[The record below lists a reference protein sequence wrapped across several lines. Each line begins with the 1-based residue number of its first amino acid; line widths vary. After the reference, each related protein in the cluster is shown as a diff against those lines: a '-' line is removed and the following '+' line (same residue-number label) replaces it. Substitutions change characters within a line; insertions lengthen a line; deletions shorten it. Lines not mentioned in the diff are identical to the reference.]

1 MKRGIDIG
9 QLKLSSDTYIVGA
22 QAAHTVSFKTPVP
35 LEDGMR
41 IYIQIPDEI
50 GTPMQNQLNTTST
63 EPFANTFDNWIIG
76 NKVTIVVAINP
87 ALNITTIEEG
97 TEL

>member
-50 GTPMQNQLNTTST
+50 GTPM
-63 EPFANTFDNWIIG
+63 
-76 NKVTIVVAINP
+76 
-87 ALNITTIEEG
+87 
-97 TEL
+97 